1 MRAVGAEVCALKK
14 SLSKEE
20 RLIIVDQ
27 CLEFNYKVY
36 IVPLIADWKIKG
48 DITKEK
54 QSKLKILERKPII
67 LDNKLIS
74 RQIKDQTIL
83 ITGAAGSIGSEIV
96 RQVLGFNLKTSLC

>member
-1 MRAVGAEVCALKK
+1 LKTFRAKA
-14 SLSKEE
+14 
-20 RLIIVDQ
+20 
-27 CLEFNYKVY
+27 
-36 IVPLIADWKIKG
+36 
-48 DITKEK
+48 
-54 QSKLKILERKPII
+54 II